1 MHLSTYLPS
10 CHQVPYLLTYLH
22 SNHLLTSELL
32 AYIGSTSYKMGYQG
46 KSGIIPQLRF
56 IYNRVGIG
64 LRFIHH
70 QVGIGLSFIHN
81 WVDIWHPVDGGLVGA
96 ADSLLSVRDFFFSNT
111 INLSVKSPSPS
122 PPIPICFHSL
132 SPPFSVVS
140 AEWWNFY

>member
-1 MHLSTYLPS
+1 
-10 CHQVPYLLTYLH
+10 
-22 SNHLLTSELL
+22 
-32 AYIGSTSYKMGYQG
+32 
-46 KSGIIPQLRF
+46 
-56 IYNRVGIG
+56 VGIG